1 MEVEHGKFSGSKK
14 KNRKP
19 GDVIIDYFV
28 VVDSYNVRPKVWHYF
43 LGTHVEFGAS
53 LRIM

>member
-1 MEVEHGKFSGSKK
+1 MEHGKFSGSKQQAK
-14 KNRKP
+14 TR

-28 VVDSYNVRPKVWHYF
+28 VVDAYNVRPKVWHYF